1 MFPYRESLDMDL
13 VHEAAA
19 ILSGVHDFKAFTVPA
34 SLAEKSPDYS
44 TVRSMEV
51 TVEPGNGFL
60 SAYMPPFADQFDYWN
75 FVFRS
80 RSFLNRQASS
90 L

>member
-1 MFPYRESLDMDL
+1 MDL
-13 VHEAAA
+13 VHEAVEVLNG
-19 ILSGVHDFKAFTVPA
+19 IHDFKAFTLPT
-34 SLAEKSPDYS
+34 SLAEKPPDYS
-44 TVRSMEV
+44 TVRGMEV
-51 TVEPGNGFL
+51 AVEPGTGFL
-60 SAYMPPFADQFDYWN
+60 SAYVPPVADQFDYWN